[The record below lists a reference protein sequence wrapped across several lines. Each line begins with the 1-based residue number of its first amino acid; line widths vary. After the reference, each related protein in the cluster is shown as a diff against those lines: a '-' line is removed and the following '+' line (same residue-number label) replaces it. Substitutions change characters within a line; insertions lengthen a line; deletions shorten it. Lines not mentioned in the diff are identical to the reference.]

1 MRLRDSCSCKIDA
14 KKIRKTKPK
23 SGCSIQ
29 HNCKKQKSSQIK
41 KTIYHAI
48 LHLKNKQK
56 MTNSTVSKIITL
68 PLTERLAFLNTA
80 IKNNTADAFEQKII
94 DEILNDNITSWVI
107 SAAVKEY
114 KRVIDV
120 VRQHEVTKTDL
131 IGDFLIM
138 AQKFQKTQKIKSD
151 AVSFALVVKLQEYYT
166 R

>member
-1 MRLRDSCSCKIDA
+1 M
-14 KKIRKTKPK
+14 KKNVQKFGKFRKSPYLCTIK
-23 SGCSIQ
+23 
-29 HNCKKQKSSQIK
+29 NKKHFQTK
-41 KTIYHAI
+41 KTNLLI
-48 LHLKNKQK
+48 

-68 PLTERLAFLNTA
+68 PLTERLAFLSNA
-80 IKNNTADAFEQKII
+80 VKNNTADAFEQKII

-151 AVSFALVVKLQEYYT
+151 AVSFALVVRLQEYYT

>member
-1 MRLRDSCSCKIDA
+1 
-14 KKIRKTKPK
+14 
-23 SGCSIQ
+23 
-29 HNCKKQKSSQIK
+29 
-41 KTIYHAI
+41 
-48 LHLKNKQK
+48 

-94 DEILNDNITSWVI
+94 DEILNDNITSWAI